1 MGKKKYRSQ
10 PNVPNLKPRMIIFLI
25 GFVVCMVIG
34 SILRG
39 PVEPLNY
46 VTDKNIFWI
55 LRDVRTICFDGLGQ
69 FLGRAVG
76 LPVASAAGRTF
87 TLISSAFF
95 FLMSVSL
102 YGAYSGAE
110 IADFGEEPETGTS
123 RTIHFIASYP
133 YLASLAYIMMDRKF
147 GGMGRSNPGY
157 NTVIM
162 LLFLV
167 TMVASLYD
175 HSDDE
180 TPAKQKYAARWLSS
194 FGVMLSAA
202 GFGRLIMDSGLA
214 AALHGPTVA
223 WSVIAPIA
231 QNLSVS
237 LGDLARILLVL
248 AIPSAVLAFCASFL
262 MDDRNTHLS
271 FSIASFVLLVGGG
284 LIFYAMRGTGGAEL
298 RSIATWILLL
308 FGVVIWT
315 MAAVRRKILVLVASL
330 GVLFSGSFLCVAV
343 RLLRA
348 PFDAAVAALRLEL
361 QPLQNR
367 ALGLL
372 TQIIPNE
379 FLGLI
384 LLLVACLLV
393 SMLLGLPVSA
403 SKRIPKL
410 FRFPLDRTKMVY
422 FAAVVLMFMESDHEI
437 FRGIAFIL
445 LLLSLV
451 GMFAMLGVAFAVRK
465 TRAVIAV
472 LYTILCMA
480 LMTIPFALFAVQF
493 AWIIFGVIIA
503 LNLIGMAKAAKGA
516 FSEKD
521 QQQAAHANA
530 SAAIHD
536 AVMAGGNVYALSD
549 LQTIVNSTFG
559 IERSIW
565 D

>member
-1 MGKKKYRSQ
+1 MGKKKYRSH

-25 GFVVCMVIG
+25 GFVVCTVIG

-39 PVEPLNY
+39 PVASPDY
-46 VTDKNIFWI
+46 VSDRNIFWI
-55 LRDVRTICFDGLGQ
+55 LRDVRTFCFDGLGQ

-76 LPVASAAGRTF
+76 LPVASAAGRMF

-102 YGAYSGAE
+102 YGAYSGTE
-110 IADFGEEPETGTS
+110 MADFGEEPETGIS

-133 YLASLAYIMMDRKF
+133 YLASLAYIMMDSKF
-147 GGMGRSNPGY
+147 GGMGRSNRGY
-157 NTVIM
+157 NTVIL
-162 LLFLV
+162 LLFLF
-167 TMVASLYD
+167 TMVASLFN

-180 TPAKQKYAARWLSS
+180 PPVKQKYAARWLAS

-202 GFGRLIMDSGLA
+202 GFGRLIMDSGLS
-214 AALHGPTVA
+214 AALHGPAVA

-231 QNLSVS
+231 QNLTAD
-237 LGDLARILLVL
+237 LGSLARILLL
-248 AIPSAVLAFCASFL
+248 LGIPSAVLAFCITFL

-284 LIFYAMRGTGGAEL
+284 LIFYAMRGTDGAEL
-298 RSIATWILLL
+298 RSVATWILLL
-308 FGVVIWT
+308 FGAVIWT
-315 MAAVRRKILVLVASL
+315 MTAVRRKILVLVASL
-330 GVLFSGSFLCVAV
+330 GVLFSGSFLCVGA

-348 PFDAAVAALRLEL
+348 PFDTAIAALRLEL
-361 QPLQNR
+361 QPLQDR

-372 TQIIPNE
+372 TQFVPNE

-384 LLLVACLLV
+384 LLLAACLLI
-393 SMLLGLPVSA
+393 SLLLGLPVSA

-451 GMFAMLGVAFAVRK
+451 GMFAMLGVAIAVRK
-465 TRAVIAV
+465 ARAVIAM
-472 LYTILCMA
+472 LYTLLCMA
-480 LMTIPFALFAVQF
+480 LMTVPFALFAVQF

-503 LNLIGMAKAAKGA
+503 LNFIGMANAAKGA

-521 QQQAAHANA
+521 QKQAAHAAA

-536 AVMAGGNVYALSD
+536 AVMAGGNVYSLSN